1 MNKIYED
8 DLIDCIQIARY
19 QLGSDSFSVFKTKK
33 RSKNSSFKMFKTANQ
48 KQIGMK

>member
-33 RSKNSSFKMFKTANQ
+33 KEVKIVVLRCSKQQTKNK
-48 KQIGMK
+48 